1 VKGQGDDNVAT
12 EKTKKVFWYSA
23 WGLLFVGLAGVLI
36 KQAFEETPEPSKPS
50 YLSDLIILTARTTA
64 RNWMVNEDIRFDRAE
79 AANSHAIK
87 FYYTL
92 VNYDTQPDSFDLDA
106 TFADITEV
114 VCAAQMSKGSPIL
127 TLGGTLIYI
136 FGSKNEKEVGRFEI
150 DKQTCA
156 G

>member
-1 VKGQGDDNVAT
+1 VAT

-23 WGLLFVGLAGVLI
+23 WGLLFAGLAGVLI

-64 RNWMVNEDIRFDRAE
+64 RNRMVNEDIRFDRAE
-79 AANSHAIK
+79 AANSHAIR

-106 TFADITEV
+106 TFSDITQAI
-114 VCAAQMSKGSPIL
+114 CAAQMPKDSSIL
-127 TLGGTLIYI
+127 TLGGTFIYI
-136 FGSKNEKEVGRFEI
+136 FGSKNVKEVGRFEI
-150 DKQTCA
+150 DKQSCA